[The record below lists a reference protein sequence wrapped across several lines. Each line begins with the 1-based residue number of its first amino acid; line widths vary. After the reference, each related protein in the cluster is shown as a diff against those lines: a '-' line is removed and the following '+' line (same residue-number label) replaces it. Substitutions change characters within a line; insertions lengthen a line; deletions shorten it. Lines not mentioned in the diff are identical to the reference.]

1 MVLDANDD
9 GFTRITMMKLTTL
22 AMIIILYLENKEEG
36 SQDDN
41 HAPPAGQKLR

>member
-1 MVLDANDD
+1 
-9 GFTRITMMKLTTL
+9 MMKLTTM

-41 HAPPAGQKLR
+41 DAPPAGQKLR